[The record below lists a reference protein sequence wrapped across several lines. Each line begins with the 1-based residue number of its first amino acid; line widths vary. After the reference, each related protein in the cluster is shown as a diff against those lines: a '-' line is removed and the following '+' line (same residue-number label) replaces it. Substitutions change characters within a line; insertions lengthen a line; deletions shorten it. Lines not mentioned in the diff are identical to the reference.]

1 VVDRPAL
8 EPHVPVVLQ
17 ADLAVDHVR
26 LSVIPRLTVAEAALG
41 TMVVPERLD
50 GLLNDGG
57 HAGLPPL
64 ANCDLIRM
72 SSLPAITLHSTDGSF
87 TIRILEVDD
96 A

>member
-1 VVDRPAL
+1 VVDLPAL

-26 LSVIPRLTVAEAALG
+26 LSVIPSLTVAEAARG

-57 HAGLPPL
+57 HAGLSPL
-64 ANCDLIRM
+64 ANCDLMRM
-72 SSLPAITLHSTDGSF
+72 SSLLAITLHSTDASL
-87 TIRILEVDD
+87 TIRILDGR
-96 A
+96 

>member
-1 VVDRPAL
+1 MVDLPAL

-26 LSVIPRLTVAEAALG
+26 LSVIPSLTVAEAALG

-57 HAGLPPL
+57 HEGLSRWRL
-64 ANCDLIRM
+64 RLDADEQ
-72 SSLPAITLHSTDGSF
+72 STGYNAALNRWLTHD
-87 TIRILEVDD
+87 
-96 A
+96 